1 MSPQSYP
8 LSSQFTSN
16 DFNLLANDIN
26 EIIGIGAGDAGYGQ
40 NQLFVNHVN
49 KGQRLMKKNWMELF
63 YALTFA
69 ASHQGTALTTPAN
82 IYEGDFE
89 TLDDIVYHKDTIEAD
104 INNVRENK
112 LESDIGK
119 MSLQNNVSSILQT
132 YGNPTEMSD
141 PDMIWRTANI
151 GKNMVFKTSFD
162 TDDARRWHFNAG
174 GDIRISTELLIDN
187 ALLYIPS
194 IAWYNLFNSIGVVII
209 KHSETVSSN
218 QIGTPGPG
226 FKGLTTEWQT
236 IYTRVYSE
244 LESPSFFGNSVTIY
258 AKLSDD
264 GGIEIDLTLT
274 NCDTNDGNNGYNG
287 YNEYSEYGEYYC
299 GAGVLDTDPIG
310 TTNGNY
316 VSGELSVKI
325 SQKRA
330 DDAHSSNLGV
340 VTEMPIYSILSYISE
355 INS

>member
-8 LSSQFTSN
+8 ISSQFTSD
-16 DFNLLANDIN
+16 DFNLLVNDIN
-26 EIIGIGAGDAGYGQ
+26 EIVGIGAGDAGYGQ

-49 KGQRLMKKNWMELF
+49 KGQKLMKKNWIELF
-63 YALTFA
+63 YAMIFSA
-69 ASHQGTALTTPAN
+69 AHQGTALTTPN
-82 IYEGDFE
+82 SIFEGSFE
-89 TLDDIVYHKDTIEAD
+89 TLDDIIYYIDTIRAD
-104 INNVRENK
+104 ITNIRENK
-112 LESDIGK
+112 LNSNIGK

-132 YGNPTEMSD
+132 YGNPNDISD
-141 PDMIWRTANI
+141 PDMIWSTANI
-151 GKNMVFKTSFD
+151 GKNMIFKTSFAN
-162 TDDARRWHFNAG
+162 DDARRWHFNTG
-174 GDIRISTELLIDN
+174 GDIRISAELLIDS

-194 IAWYNLFNSIGVVII
+194 IAWNNLFNSIGVVII

-226 FKGLTTEWQT
+226 FTGLTTDWQT

-264 GGIEIDLTLT
+264 GCIEIDVTLT
-274 NCDTNDGNNGYNG
+274 NCDTNDNNNG
-287 YNEYSEYGEYYC
+287 YNEYSEYSEYYC
-299 GAGVLDTDPIG
+299 GAGVLETDPIG
-310 TTNGNY
+310 TTNGKY
-316 VSGELSVKI
+316 VYGELSVKI